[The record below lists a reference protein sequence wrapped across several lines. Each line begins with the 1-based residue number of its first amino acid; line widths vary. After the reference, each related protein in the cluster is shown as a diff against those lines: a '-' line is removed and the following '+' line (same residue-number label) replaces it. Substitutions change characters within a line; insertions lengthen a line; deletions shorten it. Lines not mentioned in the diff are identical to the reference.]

1 MDLSAVA
8 EPNLIG
14 LAFLGGPVAKLTQ
27 NGFSGA
33 EKYNTVPGAPGVG
46 QI

>member
-14 LAFLGGPVAKLTQ
+14 LAFLGGTVAKLTRDY
-27 NGFSGA
+27 FSGA
-33 EKYNTVPGAPGVG
+33 GKYNTVPDAPGVG
-46 QI
+46 QV